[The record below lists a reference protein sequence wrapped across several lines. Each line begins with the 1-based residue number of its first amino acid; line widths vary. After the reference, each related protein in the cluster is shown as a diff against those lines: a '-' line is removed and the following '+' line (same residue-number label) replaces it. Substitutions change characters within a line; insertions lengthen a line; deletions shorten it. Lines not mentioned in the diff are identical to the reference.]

1 MPYNLV
7 LISIEYKLG
16 KLEELENSF
25 LFRKFVTCNYLSF
38 LGQVLHGVN
47 MIPAFSID
55 ERVRAYIRKTGQ
67 DFRLSTSA
75 EGPVLLL
82 LGSTAPKP
90 SDLKILIGSN
100 VLYISRLQAKY
111 IKKIDWP
118 MVERSL
124 NSSGESSA

>member
-1 MPYNLV
+1 
-7 LISIEYKLG
+7 
-16 KLEELENSF
+16 